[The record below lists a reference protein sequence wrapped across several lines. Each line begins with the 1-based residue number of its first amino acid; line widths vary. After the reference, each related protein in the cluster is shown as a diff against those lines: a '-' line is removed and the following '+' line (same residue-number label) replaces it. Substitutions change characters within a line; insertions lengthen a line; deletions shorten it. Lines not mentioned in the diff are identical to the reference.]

1 MPRDGEIAITSKF
14 TSTQADSNLL
24 QSTKNDYNILKKRF

>member
-1 MPRDGEIAITSKF
+1 MPRDCEIAITSKF

-24 QSTKNDYNILKKRF
+24 QWTKKEF

>member
-24 QSTKNDYNILKKRF
+24 QSTKKRLQYTKKRF